1 MTTARIITGAPL
13 RPHALSAMDA
23 VWTVFQSAQARHILG
38 PVYSS
43 ARKPAKWNYAIA
55 ATNPRCVA
63 PARCVVRRSDP
74 TLARN
79 DDTTLFYR
87 RTLETVA

>member
-13 RPHALSAMDA
+13 RPHALSAIDM
-23 VWTVFQSAQARHILG
+23 VWTVFQSAWARHVPG
-38 PVYSS
+38 SVNRT
-43 ARKPAKWNYAIA
+43 ARKPAKLNNPIA
-55 ATNPRCVA
+55 APNPRSVA
-63 PARCVVRRSDP
+63 PARRLGTRTYP

>member
-38 PVYSS
+38 PVNST
-43 ARKPAKWNYAIA
+43 ARKPAKLNNPIA
-55 ATNPRCVA
+55 APNPRSVA
-63 PARCVVRRSDP
+63 PARRLGTRTDP